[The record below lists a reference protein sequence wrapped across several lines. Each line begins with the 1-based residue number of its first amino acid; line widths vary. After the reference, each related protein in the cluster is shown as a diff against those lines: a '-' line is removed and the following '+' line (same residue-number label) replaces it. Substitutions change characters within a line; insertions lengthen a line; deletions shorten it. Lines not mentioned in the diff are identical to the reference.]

1 MSEWFETLDGL
12 ADRAWSHLHRAA
24 ERSDAPMRLF
34 SLSTTGLGG
43 AAEARMMV
51 LRGADRAGWTLRAQ
65 TDRASRKVD
74 ELQAT
79 PLATLLFWHGEDSLQ
94 IRARARVSVLTG
106 RPVEAEWESLAEGAR
121 RNYGGQPP
129 PSTPMARAEEYDE
142 TAERQRFAV
151 LSAAVT
157 SLEVLHLGEMHR
169 RALYARDRDPHWLAP

>member
-12 ADRAWSHLHRAA
+12 ADRAWAHLHRAA
-24 ERSDAPMRLF
+24 AEPDAPMRLF
-34 SLSTTGLGG
+34 SLATAGLGG

-51 LRGADRAGWTLRAQ
+51 LRGADRVGWTLRAR
-65 TDRASRKVD
+65 TDRAARKVD

-79 PLATLLFWHGEDSLQ
+79 PLATLLFWHRADSLQ
-94 IRARARVSVLTG
+94 IRARARVSIITG
-106 RPVEAEWESLAEGAR
+106 RPVEAEWESVAEGER

-151 LSAAVT
+151 LSATVT
-157 SLEVLHLGEMHR
+157 SLELLHLGAMHR
-169 RALYARDRDPHWLAP
+169 RALFAPDRDPHWLAP